1 MALVHKEVRMM
12 STDEIFIDIPQI
24 SLEEQEKY
32 AGMDVAI
39 VDGKVVAAGRNSVEV
54 YERARELFP
63 DKDPEEI
70 VIRYIT
76 RPGTLIL

>member
-1 MALVHKEVRMM
+1 MEK
-12 STDEIFIDIPQI
+12 EIFIDIPQI

-39 VDGKVVAAGRNSVEV
+39 INGKVIAAGHNSVEV

-76 RPGTLIL
+76 KPGMLIL

>member
-1 MALVHKEVRMM
+1 V

-24 SLEEQEKY
+24 PMEEQEKY

-39 VDGKVVAAGRNSVEV
+39 VDGKVVAAGYNSFEV

-63 DKDPEEI
+63 DKGPEEI

>member
-1 MALVHKEVRMM
+1 MN
-12 STDEIFIDIPQI
+12 TNEIFIDIPQI
-24 SLEEQEKY
+24 TLEDQEKY

-39 VDGKVVAAGRNSVEV
+39 VEGKVVAAGHNSVEL
-54 YERARELFP
+54 YERVRELLP

>member
-1 MALVHKEVRMM
+1 M
-12 STDEIFIDIPQI
+12 SSEEIFIDILQI
-24 SLEEQEKY
+24 PVEEQEKF

-39 VDGKVVAAGRNSVEV
+39 VDGKVIASGYNSVEV
-54 YERARELFP
+54 YERARELLP
-63 DKDPEEI
+63 DKGPEEI

>member
-1 MALVHKEVRMM
+1 VQEVKAM
-12 STDEIFIDIPQI
+12 SPEEIFIDIPQI
-24 SLEEQEKY
+24 PVEEQEKY

-39 VDGKVVAAGRNSVEV
+39 VGGKVIASGYNSVEV

-63 DKDPEEI
+63 DGDPAEI

-76 RPGTLIL
+76 GPGTLIL

>member
-1 MALVHKEVRMM
+1 MGMK
-12 STDEIFIDIPQI
+12 EIFVDIPQI
-24 SLEEQEKY
+24 TLEEQEKY

-39 VDGKVVAAGRNSVEV
+39 VNGKVITAGHNSVEV

-76 RPGTLIL
+76 KPGMLIL

>member
-1 MALVHKEVRMM
+1 LSEQEVKAM
-12 STDEIFIDIPQI
+12 SPEEIFIDIPQI
-24 SLEEQEKY
+24 PLEEQEKY

-39 VDGKVVAAGRNSVEV
+39 VDGKVIASGYNSVEV
-54 YERARELFP
+54 YERARELLP
-63 DKDPEEI
+63 DKGPEEI

>member
-1 MALVHKEVRMM
+1 MKAM
-12 STDEIFIDIPQI
+12 SIEEIFIDIPQI
-24 SLEEQEKY
+24 PLEEQEKY

-39 VDGKVVAAGRNSVEV
+39 VDGKVIASGRNSVEA